1 MKTAILT
8 YGKQGQ
14 ARRPGPCQSVST
26 CDRVSARCESAR
38 RPQHRQTSAGS
49 TPCRTRTA
57 LRRAERNA
65 VSFPQAE
72 QVVWV
77 STRSRATE
85 PDVIRGRAWPC
96 SPYIVSA
103 RLNCLSAKKS
113 CSPAVQMNS
122 APQST
127 HLRDLSW
134 NSIGRH
140 LVLDHAGALF
150 RFASELFSVPL
161 PRQCLLG
168 LTLIT
173 RLQIEGVLLDVLDD
187 VFLLNLSLKPTEGA
201 LIDSPSCSLTSATP

>member
-1 MKTAILT
+1 LAL
-8 YGKQGQ
+8 QLL
-14 ARRPGPCQSVST
+14 
-26 CDRVSARCESAR
+26 
-38 RPQHRQTSAGS
+38 HRFGS
-49 TPCRTRTA
+49 
-57 LRRAERNA
+57 
-65 VSFPQAE
+65 F
-72 QVVWV
+72 
-77 STRSRATE
+77 
-85 PDVIRGRAWPC
+85 
-96 SPYIVSA
+96 
-103 RLNCLSAKKS
+103 LNCLSAKKS

-168 LTLIT
+168 PTLIT

-201 LIDSPSCSLTSATP
+201 LDRLAFL

>member
-1 MKTAILT
+1 L
-8 YGKQGQ
+8 
-14 ARRPGPCQSVST
+14 P
-26 CDRVSARCESAR
+26 
-38 RPQHRQTSAGS
+38 H
-49 TPCRTRTA
+49 
-57 LRRAERNA
+57 
-65 VSFPQAE
+65 AE
-72 QVVWV
+72 QVVCV
-77 STRSRATE
+77 STRSRETE
-85 PDVIRGRAWPC
+85 PDVIR
-96 SPYIVSA
+96 VA
-103 RLNCLSAKKS
+103 RFALQPLHRFGSFLNCLSAKKS

-140 LVLDHAGALF
+140 LDHAGALF

-168 LTLIT
+168 TALIT

-201 LIDSPSCSLTSATP
+201 LNGLAFL